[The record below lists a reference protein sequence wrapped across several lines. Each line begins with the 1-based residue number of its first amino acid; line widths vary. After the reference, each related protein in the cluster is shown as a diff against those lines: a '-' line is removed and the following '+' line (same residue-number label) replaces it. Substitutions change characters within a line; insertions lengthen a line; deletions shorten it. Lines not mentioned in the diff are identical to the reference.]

1 MIRRFAAF
9 WLALA
14 GLAGAAWAQAAAV
27 PSHESIRELAATPRA
42 TLVRG
47 TLTAA
52 EADAVMDFEVVLK
65 MRNFPELQKRV
76 GTHERIGRAEMARN
90 FHPAA
95 ADYQAAVD
103 WLKGE
108 GFTITQDDPSR
119 LAVFAKGRVADVA
132 RAFQTTFARVAVGG
146 REHTSAVT
154 APNLPAAFAPVV
166 LGVNGLQPHLQPQ
179 KHSRV
184 VPLSTTGN
192 GPPFLPSQIAKVYN
206 ANGLSQTGAGQTI
219 GIVID
224 TFPADSDLTSFW
236 TTCGV
241 SQSLTNI
248 QKVQVVA
255 GTLPAPSGEETLD
268 VEWSSSVA
276 PGAKVRVY
284 ATLDLSFTHLDQ
296 AYAQIYADLPTQ
308 PTLHQVSLSYGLG
321 EGYTSTSQMQTDEQY
336 FANLASAGVTVFVS
350 TGDGGSNPT
359 NTGASGGTTAMPE
372 SPSNSFSVTA
382 VGGTSLTVDN
392 TTGAETNETVWS
404 GSGGGVST
412 LFTRPSWQTG
422 AGVPSGTTRVLP
434 DVASAADPG
443 TGCLVILNGANVQYG
458 GTSWSAPTW
467 AGFCALIN
475 QARTTSGLGALG
487 LLGPKIYP
495 LLGSG
500 AFRDITA
507 GSNGTY
513 SAGTGF
519 DLCSGLGVPNVTV
532 LLNMLSN
539 TPVFTT
545 QPATQMLPSGQSAAF
560 TVAVSSTTAVS
571 YQWQRIPAGGSVWSN
586 LTNNA
591 IYSGST
597 TASLTVGNVTA
608 AMHGDQFQCVA
619 TNTYGNMASALAVL
633 LIGTPP
639 APLVVTTL
647 AGSAGTVG
655 SSNGTGSAARF
666 NFPGGIAVDASGN
679 VFVADTGNHTI
690 RKVTPAGVATTF
702 AGSAGVAGRSN
713 TGAGTF
719 NNPSNVAVDG
729 SGNVYVADLGN
740 NSIRKITSAGVVST
754 YAGSSSGTAGS
765 TNATGTSA
773 RFRAPQGVTVD
784 SSGNVFV
791 ADTGNNLIRK
801 ITTARAVTTLAGGT
815 GFSGSTDATGTA
827 ARFNFPVDVSADSS
841 GNVYV
846 ADANNQTIRKVTAA
860 GVVTTYAG
868 TASAIGSN
876 DGLGASARF
885 NSPSGVRTDSAGNVY
900 VADASNHLI
909 RRIAP
914 TGIVNTLAGLA
925 GVSGT
930 ADGIGTA
937 ARFNAPS
944 NAAPDASGNICIVD
958 TNSHTLR
965 KSAPSAAPSFQTQPS
980 SHATVV
986 TQNTTFPVTVSANPA
1001 PTYQWQRLP
1010 AGGSTWAS
1018 LTDAGPYSGTATA
1031 TLTITGVTLA
1041 MSGNQF
1047 RCTATNVLGSATSA
1061 PVTLTVTIPPQITSG
1076 SAATFTV
1083 GFPGTFT
1090 VTATGTPAPTF
1101 SATGLPAW
1109 ASLNTSSGVLSGT
1122 PPGVTGAPFAITITA
1137 SNGAA
1142 PAAVQ
1147 SFTLGVKMTYA
1158 GWQSIHFGAN
1168 AGQASIAGDNADPD
1182 NDGLPNLVEYASGS
1196 DPLAASAAKAPVATL
1211 ATNPADGLLHL
1222 TLTATLD
1229 ASATDIIPVAEVS
1242 PDLQSWQTGPG
1253 YTEVVSD
1260 TSSNNIRTLV
1270 LRDTT
1275 PVTAAARY
1283 LRLRINRP

>member
-14 GLAGAAWAQAAAV
+14 GLAGAAWAQAV
-27 PSHESIRELAATPRA
+27 PSLESIRELAATPRA
-42 TLVRG
+42 VLVRG

-65 MRNFPELQKRV
+65 MRNFAELQKRV
-76 GTHERIGRAEMARN
+76 STHERIDRAEMARN

-95 ADYQAAVD
+95 ADYQAVVD
-103 WLKGE
+103 WLKGQ

-132 RAFQTTFARVAVGG
+132 RAFQTTFARVAADG

-154 APNLPAAFAPVV
+154 APSLPAALAPVV

-179 KHSRV
+179 KHSRP

-192 GPPFLPSQIAKVYN
+192 GPPFLPSQIAKAYN

-219 GIVID
+219 GIIID

-241 SQSLTNI
+241 SQSLANI

-255 GTLPAPSGEETLD
+255 GTLTADPTEATLD

-296 AYAQIYADLPTQ
+296 AYAQIYADLPNQ

-321 EGYTSTSQMQTDEQY
+321 EAYTSTSQMQTDEQY

-350 TGDGGSNPT
+350 SGDGGSNPT
-359 NTGASGGTTAMPE
+359 STGASGGP
-372 SPSNSFSVTA
+372 SPVAEFPSSSFSVTS
-382 VGGTSLTVDN
+382 VGGTSLTVDL

-412 LFTRPSWQTG
+412 VFSRPSWQTG
-422 AGVPSGTTRVLP
+422 TGIPSGTKRVVP
-434 DVASAADPG
+434 DVASAADPS
-443 TGCLVILNGANVQYG
+443 TGCLIIVNGANRQIG

-475 QARTTSGLGALG
+475 QARTTGGLGSLG

-495 LLGSG
+495 LLGGS
-500 AFRDITA
+500 AFRDITV

-532 LLNMLSN
+532 LLNLLSN

-545 QPATQMLPSGQSAAF
+545 QPATQMLPSGQNASF
-560 TVAVSSTTAVS
+560 PVVVSSGSAVT
-571 YQWQRIPAGGSVWSN
+571 YQWQRIPAGGSMWSN
-586 LTNNA
+586 IVNNA
-591 IYSGST
+591 TYSGAT
-597 TASLTVGNVTA
+597 TASLTVTNVTA
-608 AMHGDQFQCVA
+608 AMQGDQFQCVA
-619 TNTYGNMASALAVL
+619 TNSYGTATSALAVL

-639 APLVVTTL
+639 APLAVTTL
-647 AGSAGTVG
+647 AGSAGTIG
-655 SSNGTGSAARF
+655 TGNGTGSAARF
-666 NFPGGIAVDASGN
+666 NFPGGIAVDGSGN
-679 VFVADTGNHTI
+679 VFVADTSNHTI
-690 RKVTPAGVATTF
+690 RKVTPAGVVTTF
-702 AGSAGVAGRSN
+702 AGSAGVAGQSN

-719 NNPSNVAVDG
+719 NNPSNVSVDV

-740 NSIRKITSAGVVST
+740 NCIRKITSAGVVST
-754 YAGSSSGTAGS
+754 YAGSTSGTAGS
-765 TNATGTSA
+765 TNATGASA
-773 RFRAPQGVTVD
+773 RFLAPQGVTVD
-784 SSGNVFV
+784 AAGNVYV

-801 ITTARAVTTLAGGT
+801 ITTARVVTTLAGGA
-815 GFSGSTDATGTA
+815 GVSGSTDATGAA
-827 ARFNFPVDVSADSS
+827 ARFNFPVDVAADSS
-841 GNVYV
+841 GNVFV
-846 ADANNQTIRKVTAA
+846 ADANNQTIRKVTPA

-868 TASAIGSN
+868 TASAVGSN

-885 NSPSGVRTDSAGNVY
+885 NSPGGVRTDSSGNVY

-909 RRIAP
+909 RRITTA
-914 TGIVNTLAGLA
+914 GVVNTLAGLA
-925 GVSGT
+925 GSSGT

-944 NAAPDASGNICIVD
+944 EAAPDASGNIYIVD
-958 TNSHTLR
+958 TNNHTLR
-965 KSAPSAAPSFQTQPS
+965 KSAPAAAPSFQTQPA
-980 SHATVV
+980 SHAVIA
-986 TQNTTFPVTVSANPA
+986 TQNTTFTVAVTANPA
-1001 PTYQWQRLP
+1001 AAYQWQRLP
-1010 AGGSTWAS
+1010 AGSSTWGN
-1018 LTDAGPYSGTATA
+1018 LTNVSPYSGTSTA
-1031 TLTITGVTLA
+1031 TLTITGATIA
-1041 MSGNQF
+1041 MSGDQF
-1047 RCTATNVLGSATSA
+1047 RCIATNGLGSLTSSPA
-1061 PVTLTVTIPPQITSG
+1061 TLTVTIPPHITS
-1076 SAATFTV
+1076 SNTATFTMSQ
-1083 GFPGTFT
+1083 PGSFA

-1101 SATGLPAW
+1101 SATGLPVW
-1109 ASLNTSSGVLSGT
+1109 VSLNATTGLLSGT
-1122 PPGVTGAPFAITITA
+1122 PPSVTGAPFAITITA

-1147 SFTLGVKMTYA
+1147 SFTLGVRMTYA
-1158 GWQSIHFGAN
+1158 VWKNAKFGAN
-1168 AGQASIAGDNADPD
+1168 ASEASIAGDHADPD
-1182 NDGLPNLVEYASGS
+1182 GDGVPNLIEYATGS
-1196 DPLAASAAKAPVATL
+1196 DPLAAASVKAPTFSF
-1211 ATNPADGLLHL
+1211 TIDPADSLPHL
-1222 TLTATLD
+1222 TLTANLD
-1229 ASATDIIPVAEVS
+1229 ASATDIATEAEVS
-1242 PDLQSWQTGPG
+1242 PDLLTWQAGPG
-1253 YTEVVSD
+1253 FADIVSD
-1260 TSSNNIRTLV
+1260 TTANGTRTLV
-1270 LRDTT
+1270 FRDAV
-1275 PVTAAARY
+1275 PVTTAIERY
-1283 LRLRINRP
+1283 IRLRVSRP